1 MKKNITGALVALGSC
16 AALAIAVTPAAADTV
31 DSAVSGGSLTS
42 STSGATLSGVTL
54 NGSSTQTATGTA
66 SSPWSITD
74 ARGTGDTWT
83 LSVSATDFTSDAGT
97 VETTVRTISA
107 GHLTITPGT
116 VTAEAG
122 ADSAS
127 NISADPLTVSTSS
140 QALVSATGPD
150 KGTYTLTP
158 SFSLAI
164 PANAYRS
171 NYSGTVGSSPL
182 NPYTSTL
189 TYTIG

>member
-1 MKKNITGALVALGSC
+1 MKKNMKGALVVLGSGV
-16 AALAIAVTPAAADTV
+16 ALAVAVTPAAADTV
-31 DSAVSGGSLTS
+31 ESAVSGGSLTS

-97 VETTVRTISA
+97 VETTARTISA